1 MNSYEMKQTRNMK
14 STVLKALLF
23 SLLLGPVQAQDAAR
37 AKSLLDEVYNK
48 VKSYENI
55 VVDFKFDLYNSEAD
69 VRQETRGDVTLKGDM
84 YYLNYMGAE
93 QLYDGK
99 KVYTVVPENEEVT
112 IEDRTDDNS
121 SVSPSQMLTFYR
133 EGHQYEWDILQNVQG
148 RKIQYVKLIPID
160 SNSETESILLGI
172 DVETK
177 HIYKLIETGKNGT
190 KTTITVN
197 SFKTDQPLSESLFT
211 FNEKKYK
218 DEGYYIIRN

>member
-1 MNSYEMKQTRNMK
+1 MK
-14 STVLKALLF
+14 SILLPALLLTLF
-23 SLLLGPVQAQDAAR
+23 LGPVQAQDAAK
-37 AKSLLDEVYNK
+37 AKALLDDVYNK
-48 VKSYENI
+48 VMGYQNI

-112 IEDRTDDNS
+112 IEDRTDDGG
-121 SVSPSQMLTFYR
+121 SVSPSKMLTFYR
-133 EGHQYEWDILQNVQG
+133 EGHKYEWDILQNVQG
-148 RKIQYVKLIPID
+148 RKIQYVRLIPID

-177 HIYKLIETGKNGT
+177 HIYKLIETGINGT